1 MPYYDWGKTLSHSNT
16 AIFLVISSRGFGKTY
31 GMRKT
36 AINSFLKDG
45 SNFVEVVRYK
55 SELADV
61 QNEYFSKLE
70 LNNEFPNHVF
80 KVHGNSG
87 YIAEKPKTEDEKP
100 NWKHLCYF
108 VALSGQQ
115 KAKKRTFANV
125 RYMIFDE
132 FLISNNTF
140 PGYLRNEYGEFLN
153 LFDSIAREIPGQGT
167 KLKAVLLGNS
177 CNLVNPYFAAFGINK
192 EPSYGYHFYNGKMV
206 LLHYVEPG
214 EYGELKKETTV
225 GKLARNTTAAS
236 VMLENKFDDA
246 NDSYIGKKPKNAKF
260 DFGMI
265 YRGQQFG
272 IWLDEI
278 ESYYYVTPKIPN
290 GTNRPVFSLTTPD
303 NRPNFIILNKSD
315 KRLKSFLNLYYM
327 GIVRYETP
335 ALREKFFKALTVF
348 GIR

>member
-1 MPYYDWGKTLSHSNT
+1 MPFYDWGKTLSYSNC
-16 AIFLVISSRGFGKTY
+16 AIFMVISDRGFGKTY
-31 GMRKT
+31 GIRKT

-61 QNEYFSKLE
+61 QNEYFNKLV
-70 LNNEFPNHVF
+70 LNNEFPGYIF
-80 KVHGNSG
+80 KTNGNSG
-87 YIAEKPKTEDEKP
+87 YIAKEVPEDEKP
-100 NWKHLCYF
+100 DWKHLCYF

-115 KAKKRTFANV
+115 KAKKRTFVNV

-132 FLISNNTF
+132 FLLSVGSF
-140 PGYLRNEYGEFLN
+140 PGYLRNEYVEFLN
-153 LFDSIAREIPGQGT
+153 LYDSIAREIPGEGT
-167 KLKAVLLGNS
+167 KLKAILLGNS

-192 EPSYGYHFYNGKMV
+192 EPSYGYHFYNKKMV

-214 EYGELKKETTV
+214 EYGELKKSTTV
-225 GKLARNTTAAS
+225 GMLAKDTTAANT
-236 VMLENKFDDA
+236 MLHNKFDDA
-246 NDSYIGKKPKNAKF
+246 NDSYIAKKPKNAKF

-265 YRGQQFG
+265 YRGAKFG

-278 ESYYYVTPKIPN
+278 ESYYYVTNKIPN
-290 GTNRPVFSLTTPD
+290 GTNRPVFALTTSD

-315 KRLKSFLNLYYM
+315 KRLKSFLNLYYL

-335 ALREKFFKALTVF
+335 ALREMFFKALTVF